1 MNKTDK
7 KKPGHAS
14 VKENNDVLRQVTGDI
29 PPSLSAWSIL
39 AIIAVSIVV
48 GMAGYII
55 YHI

>member
-1 MNKTDK
+1 MSKTDK
-7 KKPGHAS
+7 KKPEHAS

-29 PPSLSAWSIL
+29 PPSLSLWSIL
-39 AIIAVSIVV
+39 TIIAVSIVV